1 MADVIVGHVQRVLF
15 NQGDYYILDFDSI
28 GRGPTKAKGNLYGLL
43 QVRFGV
49 PLKFTGKWKTHEKYG
64 KEFQIQKWEPWAET
78 PSEAAVF
85 LSVCIEGFS
94 DLRVAEAL
102 TTKYGLGVFD
112 KLTKEASSIQT
123 DLANVVPSEYLERA
137 LLGWGRTI
145 AQRDLSIIL
154 KAGGLSAGDIQAVM
168 CKFGTDAAKLVAAN
182 PFRLMEILGV
192 SFDKVDRLAIRLG
205 VDPGDPRRIQGAIL
219 WAIQEAGRQGHLRR
233 RRHALDRS
241 PVRHHSAWR
250 EEIKVAG
257 DSRTKR

>member
-1 MADVIVGHVQRVLF
+1 
-15 NQGDYYILDFDSI
+15 
-28 GRGPTKAKGNLYGLL
+28 
-43 QVRFGV
+43 
-49 PLKFTGKWKTHEKYG
+49 
-64 KEFQIQKWEPWAET
+64 
-78 PSEAAVF
+78 
-85 LSVCIEGFS
+85 
-94 DLRVAEAL
+94 
-102 TTKYGLGVFD
+102 LGVFD

-192 SFDKVDRLAIRLG
+192 SFAKVDRLAIRLG

-219 WAIQEAGRQGHLRR
+219 WAIQEAGRQGHLFLRWKEMTFVEELI
-233 RRHALDRS
+233 HDEKLAPLVLGPDPVKAYQDALRELRDQKAIVLNKDSGLYIPEYFTYERT
-241 PVRHHSAWR
+241 SADLLSKLLKPSTL
-250 EEIKVAG
+250 KV
-257 DSRTKR
+257 DPQEQDTVL